1 MWLEEVKVHMERC
14 QDAGQ
19 SNGFADMRNAI
30 YDLQM
35 DMQCNPEYEKEG
47 IRFMREGVGIFLDDH
62 AETAPDF
69 IWMQPDLRFNCG
81 TVSFERVRYGKIA
94 SIEGTP
100 GAVRI
105 WNNNVLHLLNMM
117 ETILNR

>member
-1 MWLEEVKVHMERC
+1 MHMERC
-14 QDAGQ
+14 QDIGQ
-19 SNGFADMRNAI
+19 SNGLADIRSAI
-30 YDLQM
+30 CGLQM
-35 DMQCNPEYEKEG
+35 DMQCNPEFEDEG
-47 IRFMREGVGIFLDDH
+47 LHFMREGVGIFLDDH
-62 AETAPDF
+62 AENMPEF

-81 TVSFERVRYGKIA
+81 TVSFERVQRGKST

-105 WNNNVLHLLNMM
+105 WNNKVSHLLNMM

>member
-1 MWLEEVKVHMERC
+1 MERC

-19 SNGFADMRNAI
+19 SNGFADMRSAI

-35 DMQCNPEYEKEG
+35 DMQCNPEYENEG
-47 IRFMREGVGIFLDDH
+47 IHFMREGVGIFLDDH

-81 TVSFERVRYGKIA
+81 TVSFERVRHGKSA

-105 WNNNVLHLLNMM
+105 WNNNVHHLLNMM
-117 ETILNR
+117 ESILNR